1 MRWLRSRENQILI
14 FVLILMSALSV
25 RLFSLTVVEGSQW
38 KLAAEAISVKSIYT
52 SAPRGEIRDRF
63 GRLLAGNRPSF
74 AVHFS
79 PGNLSNEET
88 NRQALELMDLLA
100 KNGDVVNDN
109 LPIILTADG
118 YFFYTYQKAIEDWLA
133 SQDMPTDYT
142 AEQTFYEIRQRYGI
156 EEGLDKYEAQS
167 ELQTI
172 YSVYPPISVRAM
184 KFLEELNRESF
195 LGRYYLDTNLSAE
208 EAFALL
214 RQAYKIDPSL
224 SDQDARRIMVVRN
237 EISAQGYL
245 SYLPAA
251 IAQNVSHQTI
261 VALEESGADLTA
273 IDVVAEPVRYYP
285 NGSTA
290 SHILGYLGQISETE
304 KSAYVEK
311 GYSPSDLI
319 GKDGIEKSLEDTLR
333 GIDGIKNVEV
343 NAFGEYVRTISD
355 DSAEKGRDVFLT
367 LDLELQ
373 KTAEAALE
381 QALSKIQVAG
391 TFESQYGNYKY
402 SRAYPNANVGAVVA
416 IEVETGDVLAMASY
430 PDYDPNLFASGIKK
444 EDWAALQSIN
454 PRDPLSP
461 LPLFNVASRTAV
473 QPGSTFKMV
482 TATAALESGL
492 DPNRE
497 LRDGGAVRVGNRTY
511 GCILWNMYGGNHG
524 YLNLYEAME
533 VSCNYYFFDIATG
546 RDFYKGSSLG
556 YTEDINI
563 ATITDYAEQYGLGK
577 PTGIEIVETV
587 VAVPSEERKMS
598 AMKTYLKNVL
608 IGRAEMYFTD
618 EVIADKAEL
627 MRQIDT
633 IVGWTEENP
642 SRNTI
647 LERLGNMGI
656 QEEMVET
663 VGDLAKFSYF
673 NQAAWTLGD
682 ELNISIGQG
691 ENAYTPL
698 QMANYLATIGNGGI
712 HNSVSLIH
720 YIGGE
725 GIANKPEGKQIEVKD
740 PELLDHII
748 EGMRRVAHGSRGS
761 GRAIFGNFPVQ
772 VAAKTGTAERG
783 GKINP
788 PDEVEYLKTNL
799 GRINPSLTWEQV
811 ETEMERL
818 LREYSDIYRTRN
830 TAARQAVINLS
841 RGRVSIA
848 GIDAYKSDY
857 DNFAWFVAMAPVEDP
872 KIAVAVLL
880 FQGGTGG
887 YAGPVAR
894 EIIGAY
900 LELDKMY
907 SDYQLNTVLTQ

>member
-682 ELNISIGQG
+682 ELNISIR
-691 ENAYTPL
+691 ERTHTRRY
-698 QMANYLATIGNGGI
+698 
-712 HNSVSLIH
+712 
-720 YIGGE
+720 
-725 GIANKPEGKQIEVKD
+725 KWQI
-740 PELLDHII
+740 
-748 EGMRRVAHGSRGS
+748 
-761 GRAIFGNFPVQ
+761 
-772 VAAKTGTAERG
+772 
-783 GKINP
+783 
-788 PDEVEYLKTNL
+788 
-799 GRINPSLTWEQV
+799 TW
-811 ETEMERL
+811 L
-818 LREYSDIYRTRN
+818 
-830 TAARQAVINLS
+830 
-841 RGRVSIA
+841 
-848 GIDAYKSDY
+848 
-857 DNFAWFVAMAPVEDP
+857 P
-872 KIAVAVLL
+872 
-880 FQGGTGG
+880 
-887 YAGPVAR
+887 
-894 EIIGAY
+894 
-900 LELDKMY
+900 
-907 SDYQLNTVLTQ
+907 